1 LKTVV
6 FTLVFFIGSGM
17 LIAAQNSNSGT
28 ASVNSQKSKTV
39 QTIHGCLTK
48 SGNTYIILGG
58 APMRQYRV
66 IGGDLAALRG
76 KENHTVE
83 ITGPVG
89 QVKSGASPNGDYGP
103 ASTTGVGYDTI
114 VSQRVKQ
121 LYPNCGIG

>member
-1 LKTVV
+1 LKCVIFTVV
-6 FTLVFFIGSGM
+6 FLIGSGM
-17 LIAAQNSNSGT
+17 LVIAQNSNSGN
-28 ASVNSQKSKTV
+28 AEQGSQNSKSVQM
-39 QTIHGCLTK
+39 IHGCLTK

-58 APMRQYRV
+58 VPMRQYRV
-66 IGGDLAALRG
+66 TGGDLAALKG

-89 QVKSGASPNGDYGP
+89 QVKSGAATNGQYGP

-114 VSQRVKQ
+114 VAQHVKE